1 MAFLLFDPFDI
12 WLYTYFPMRI
22 VEGHLP
28 KDKSWRALVIL
39 SPGEDIGITWQLGL
53 SLAIANGGELVTAVI
68 VPSAN
73 VPSLSEAREPLEK
86 VQELCAESDVVF
98 TVLIEAAK
106 YDKAVRDLIK
116 EADIDLLLARADAP
130 TWPNLEKMPCAIVA
144 VRGEAYSP
152 QVHEDGDCEQI
163 SPRFKG
169 RILVPTSGGPNSVHA
184 LSVLLPLTHH
194 EIDVTA
200 LYIASDH
207 LGPNEEAL
215 GKARLRQTLDF
226 IDGQTRIE
234 SKLITTPSIIEGIV
248 REAGDYDLVVIGAS
262 NESSLDKILF
272 GDITGTVV
280 RQSKKPVVVY
290 RQPTSR
296 VRHLFT
302 DLAWTLQRII
312 PRLNRQD
319 RTQAYV
325 RIRRDARPSV
335 DFYVLIGIAAAIAA
349 LGMLADSTA
358 VVIGAMLVAPLMSPI
373 AGTGLAMVQG
383 DVRFLRLSSGAV
395 IWGSLVVLLMGLL
408 AGLIPINDSL
418 TDQVLARTSPTLLD
432 LAVALLS
439 GMAVA
444 FALTRSSAL
453 AALPGVAIA
462 AALVPPLAAAG
473 ISLANGYTSEG
484 LGALLL
490 YLTNII
496 AISVASAFVF
506 LVLGFRPLH
515 MRKARREARAR
526 SARAAVIL
534 LIVIAGI
541 LAYTTARL
549 AQESA
554 FESRIR
560 HLTTSGLEE
569 ITGAELDEF
578 EIDRREEGGVQIDIV
593 VRSPAPISHSSAVQ
607 LQEYLALELDEE
619 VRLILTVIDTEK
631 LDVSSP
637 PSEAP

>member
-1 MAFLLFDPFDI
+1 
-12 WLYTYFPMRI
+12 MRI

-28 KDKSWRALVIL
+28 EDKSWRTLVIL
-39 SPGEDIGITWQLGL
+39 SPGEEIGITWQLGL

-68 VPSAN
+68 VPLADEPVLN
-73 VPSLSEAREPLEK
+73 EARVPLAE
-86 VQELCAESDVVF
+86 VQELCGESDVVF
-98 TVLIEAAK
+98 TVLIESTK
-106 YDKAVRDLIK
+106 YDRAVRDLIK
-116 EADIDLLLARADAP
+116 EAEIDLLLARADSP

-152 QVHEDGDCEQI
+152 QLHEDGESEQI

-169 RILVPTSGGPNSVHA
+169 RILVPTSGGPNSVQA
-184 LSVLLPLTHH
+184 LSVLLPLTYHD
-194 EIDVTA
+194 IDVTA
-200 LYIASDH
+200 LYIAPEH

-215 GKARLRQTLDF
+215 GKARLRQTLEF

-234 SKLITTPSIIEGIV
+234 SKLITTPSVIEGIV
-248 REAGDYDLVVIGAS
+248 QEASDYDLVVIGAS
-262 NESSLDKILF
+262 KESSLDKILF

-296 VRHLFT
+296 IGHLFT
-302 DLAWTLQRII
+302 DLDWTLQRIF
-312 PRLNRQD
+312 PRLNRQE

-325 RIRRDARPSV
+325 RIRRDARPNV
-335 DFYVLIGIAAAIAA
+335 DFYVLIGLAAAIAA
-349 LGMLADSTA
+349 LGMLANSTA

-383 DVRFLRLSSGAV
+383 DVRFLRLSLGAV
-395 IWGSLVVLLMGLL
+395 IWGSLVVLFVGLIV
-408 AGLIPINDSL
+408 GLIPINDPI

-473 ISLANGYTSEG
+473 ISLANGHTSEG

-496 AISVASAFVF
+496 AISIASAFVF
-506 LVLGFRPLH
+506 LVLGFRPLP

-526 SARAAVIL
+526 SARAAVVL

-541 LAYTTARL
+541 LAFTTAKL

-554 FESRIR
+554 FESNVH
-560 HLTTSGLEE
+560 HLTTNGVEE
-569 ITGAELDEF
+569 ITGAELDEI
-578 EIDRREEGGVQIDIV
+578 EIDRLEDGGVQVDLV
-593 VRSPAPISHSSAVQ
+593 VRSPSPISHSSAVE
-607 LQEYLALELDEE
+607 LQEYALELDKE
-619 VRLILTVIDTEK
+619 VRLILTVIDTEQ
-631 LDVSSP
+631 LEISSP
-637 PSEAP
+637 PSDSP